1 MSKVDLIAEAH
12 GININ
17 NLQWYAAMHNTGH
30 HPHVH
35 LFVCSTDPK
44 EGFLSKKNIKN
55 LKSEFVN
62 EIFKDERQEIY
73 INKDKYLNELISQSK
88 ALLNNLLS
96 EPNQYI

>member
-1 MSKVDLIAEAH
+1 MTER
-12 GININ
+12 ININ

-35 LFVCSTDPK
+35 LFVYSTDPK

-62 EIFKDERQEIY
+62 EFSKMNDRKY
-73 INKDKYLNELISQSK
+73 ILIK
-88 ALLNNLLS
+88 TNT
-96 EPNQYI
+96 